1 MSENLNTP
9 PNLKP
14 FIDKFT
20 KVFNEKT
27 LLPNNDS
34 VKYENYSIIA
44 YVSKI
49 GRVGI
54 GNNDKAVTSDVFEKP
69 SIDCFGIKETIT
81 PGYIWGSNTTNI
93 ETSEPLNKRLNNAI
107 KGSTENLNKFFN
119 TIIEINDETNSNM
132 MVDQRNDINS
142 RIENITKVDEDIGEN
157 LKPVKG
163 IENLVDASSGI
174 SGINN
179 LSLHD
184 TLMIFY
190 IFNEQGLGYGKI
202 TKILPLSKRPNIL
215 RKEFYVYLNNESQKV
230 LTLNQKN
237 IPLKPDPIEQSELS
251 VLSEQNVEEE
261 ETKEKVVEVEPRE
274 PNKKAFMDEGL
285 FGTGLIDI
293 IENKKEEKK
302 KQEENSV
309 LKKTYTL
316 TLPKMNE
323 QGKQDGTKTID
334 VTGNNVINAF
344 DKKMGQ
350 RGVNDVAKKVYS
362 KEKQLLTSIAFGDG
376 DDTEKS
382 GKFQSQLNKLVNN
395 RRIGSTSTTGKVVLK
410 GGKKYTQKRRRS
422 KNTKLRKYPRKKTL
436 RKRKTQKKK

>member
-1 MSENLNTP
+1 MSDNLNTP

-14 FIDKFT
+14 FIDKF
-20 KVFNEKT
+20 KEVFTDKT
-27 LLPNNDS
+27 LLPGGDL
-34 VKYENYSIIA
+34 VKYENYSMIA

-54 GNNDKAVTSDVFEKP
+54 GNKDNEVTSDVFEKP
-69 SIDCFGIKETIT
+69 SIDCFGIKEKI
-81 PGYIWGSNTTNI
+81 YSNFFSYSFSDDFI
-93 ETSEPLNKRLNNAI
+93 ISDDNNVLKNQLQSDKQKI
-107 KGSTENLNKFFN
+107 NQLFN
-119 TIIEINDETNSNM
+119 TIIKINDEKNSDMNANE
-132 MVDQRNDINS
+132 RTEINN
-142 RIENITKVDEDIGEN
+142 RIENITEVDEDIEKN
-157 LKPVKG
+157 LNPVKG

-202 TKILPLSKRPNIL
+202 TKILPLSKPKNIL
-215 RKEFYVYLNNESQKV
+215 RKEFYVYLNNESKKV
-230 LTLNQKN
+230 LTLNKLN
-237 IPLKPDPIEQSELS
+237 IPLKAEPESLTPIANELTNI
-251 VLSEQNVEEE
+251 VEE

-274 PNKKAFMDEGL
+274 PNKRAFMDEGL

-293 IENKKEEKK
+293 IENKNPKKK
-302 KQEENSV
+302 KQEDNSV

-323 QGKQDGTKTID
+323 QGKQDGTKTIN

-350 RGVNDVAKKVYS
+350 RGVRDVAKAVYRQ
-362 KEKQLLTSIAFGDG
+362 EKQLLTSIAFGDG
-376 DDTEKS
+376 DDDEKI
-382 GKFQSQLNKLVNN
+382 KRFQEQLNNLVNN
-395 RRIGSTSTTGKVVLK
+395 RRIGSTSSNNIVNLK